1 LKWFEVYYG
10 AQEKRM
16 KKKEWRCFVLSF
28 SFFRRPK
35 LNHHSSKRTLTMM
48 KLSHVLVFLAGVVMI
63 TAIPAAL
70 PSLPAKN
77 LSATVRLGDDPSD
90 CGWTSQTLS
99 LKK

>member
-1 LKWFEVYYG
+1 
-10 AQEKRM
+10 
-16 KKKEWRCFVLSF
+16 
-28 SFFRRPK
+28 
-35 LNHHSSKRTLTMM
+35 M